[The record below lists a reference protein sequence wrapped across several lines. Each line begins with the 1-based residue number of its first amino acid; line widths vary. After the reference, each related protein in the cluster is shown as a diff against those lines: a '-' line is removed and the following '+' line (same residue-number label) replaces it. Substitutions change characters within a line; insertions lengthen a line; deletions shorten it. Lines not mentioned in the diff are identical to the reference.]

1 MEVESSAA
9 PPPRRPE
16 QRDDPFSRIF
26 SGFPEEPAVTTSL
39 LLPRIVTIGAGVREQ
54 LPTVLAQLDIS
65 HPLIVTD
72 RSLIEHRVL
81 DDSLALLTTNGIPF
95 AVFDAVAPDPT
106 TDHVDALCRTFAGDT
121 FDGLVAI
128 GGGSPI
134 DAAKAAGILKT
145 YPGKTLR
152 ELKTPFIVAESR
164 VPLVC
169 LPTTAGTGSEVT
181 RFAVITDV
189 HTGEKML
196 ITGRGC
202 VPAAALVD
210 VELSMSMPA
219 RVAAD
224 TGLDALTHGVE
235 AYLSHR
241 HNDHADTLA
250 VSGVRRVL
258 LNLPIVWSDPGNVDA
273 RTQMTL
279 AATHAGLAFSASSVA
294 LVHGMSRAIG
304 ALFHV
309 PHGMANAML
318 LDAVLRWTRPH
329 ALIRL
334 ASLARETGVADR
346 AQTDDAAADALLQ
359 RIASLVDAMAVPTP
373 REFGIA
379 LEQWTQAIP
388 TMTRQALA
396 SGSPANNP
404 GDPTDA
410 DISNLYA
417 QIWN

>member
-1 MEVESSAA
+1 MVS
-9 PPPRRPE
+9 
-16 QRDDPFSRIF
+16 
-26 SGFPEEPAVTTSL
+26 SL
-39 LLPRIVTIGAGVREQ
+39 LLPRIVTIGAGVRGQ
-54 LPTVLAQLDIS
+54 LPAVLAQLGMG

-72 RSLIEHRVL
+72 HGLVAQHVL
-81 DDSLALLTTNGIPF
+81 DDVLVLLTNGGIPF
-95 AVFDAVAPDPT
+95 DVFDAVAPDPT
-106 TDHVDALCRTFAGDT
+106 TDHVDALCRAFDGDT

-128 GGGSPI
+128 GGGSPM
-134 DAAKAAGILKT
+134 DAAKAAAIQKT

-152 ELKTPFIVAESR
+152 DLKTPFIVGESK

-189 HTGEKML
+189 QSNEKML

-210 VELSMSMPA
+210 VELSMSLPA
-219 RVAAD
+219 RVTAD

-250 VSGVRRVL
+250 VSSVRRVL
-258 LNLPIVWSDPGNVDA
+258 RNLPRVAEDPRNVAA
-273 RTQMTL
+273 RTQMML
-279 AATHAGLAFSASSVA
+279 AATHGGLAFSASSVA

-304 ALFHV
+304 AIFHV

-329 ALIRL
+329 AAARL
-334 ASLARETGVADR
+334 ASLARDVGV
-346 AQTDDAAADALLQ
+346 AADAATDEAAAELLL
-359 RIASLVDAMAVPTP
+359 RSIGTLVEAMAVPTP
-373 REFGIA
+373 REFGIERA
-379 LEQWTQAIP
+379 AWTAAIP
-388 TMTRQALA
+388 TMTQQALA

-404 GDPTDA
+404 GNPTDA
-410 DISNLYA
+410 DIRKLYA
-417 QIWN
+417 QVWN